1 MNVIYIDDDAANRAV
16 MKALLATAGLQ
27 MAEAADATIGL
38 QALDRGSYDL
48 VLMDLRMP
56 QMNGL
61 TAIRQLRARGG
72 DKGRLPV
79 VVVTADLTPGVQE
92 LCEAAGADA
101 FLAKPVALDKLFRA
115 LGSVLA
121 AKGNVSIN

>member
-16 MKALLATAGLQ
+16 MKALLATAGLP
-27 MAEAADATIGL
+27 MTEAPDALAGL
-38 QALDRGSYDL
+38 EALDRGSYDL

-61 TAIRQLRARGG
+61 TAIRQLRARTGE
-72 DKGRLPV
+72 KGRMPV